1 MVDRLVKF
9 LKKQD
14 RKTAE
19 LLLRL
24 IEDIL
29 KGNLEGCDVKRLAGK
44 KDFFRLRKGRF
55 RIIFEQNTG
64 QFLIKKIT
72 VRDDQTYENL

>member
-1 MVDRLVKF
+1 MVDRLAKF

-19 LLLRL
+19 LLLGL
-24 IEDIL
+24 IENIL
-29 KGNLEGCDVKRLAGK
+29 KGDLEGCDVKRLVGK

-55 RIIFEQNTG
+55 RIIFEQVDG
-64 QFLIKKIT
+64 RFLIQKIT
-72 VRDDQTYENL
+72 VRDEQTYENL